1 MGKLVAAMLCIIV
14 TICTAGGFTVRA
26 APAAE
31 TKSENEVIEEYLIGK
46 ANEFK
51 ELTQTSGFKKGV
63 LAFGI
68 VISCMASGEIA
79 IQIKEIMKNR
89 KK

>member
-1 MGKLVAAMLCIIV
+1 MGKVVAALLCIV
-14 TICTAGGFTVRA
+14 VMICMAGGFTVRA
-26 APAAE
+26 APAEE

-51 ELTQTSGFKKGV
+51 ELTQTSVFKKGV
-63 LAFGI
+63 LIFGI